1 MCLKMYT
8 PIPERFDPNNHL
20 LSEVEKEA
28 EGYKPK
34 PKVAKEDIV
43 CFKCLTVNDYQV
55 LESADQLKFK
65 TPFQG
70 FKVTPGT
77 HYKEKEETAIDLD
90 GYIDRE
96 NLSRNAFSRDLAQ
109 EYGDDNNGLFEWGLT
124 GGAFHS
130 YCDFYDALRC
140 VEDYQSGN
148 MVVLCIIPKGTEYYD
163 GFFDGEER
171 SFASKELVITK
182 KIVYYRDILEEWEQ
196 WADDDVMRGRYREYK
211 ENRSLMIEYFDIP
224 LDENGRFDYVRMAEE
239 EDGYEKELEK
249 HKYEY

>member
-8 PIPERFDPNNHL
+8 PIPENFDPNKHL
-20 LSEVEKEA
+20 LTQVVKEA
-28 EGYKPK
+28 ENYKPK
-34 PKVAKEDIV
+34 PKVAEGDIV
-43 CFKCLTVNDYQV
+43 CFKCLSVNDYHK
-55 LESADQLKFK
+55 LESADELKFK

-77 HYKEKEETAIDLD
+77 RYKEKEETDIEFD

-96 NLSRNAFSRDLAQ
+96 NMSRITFRDLVE

-130 YCDFYDALRC
+130 YCNFYDALRC
-140 VEDYQSGN
+140 VDEYQNGN
-148 MVVLCIIPKGTEYYD
+148 MIVMCIIPKGTEYYE
-163 GFFDGEER
+163 GFFDGDER

-182 KIVYYRDILEEWEQ
+182 KLVYYNDILEDWEEWE
-196 WADDDVMRGRYREYK
+196 DDVRNHYWKCK
-211 ENRSLMIEYFDIP
+211 ENRALMIEYFNIP